1 MGGQPTSLFSDGLHR
16 LIARNAPLWGGEAEV
31 VRTYFDSPHRDRG
44 SDRRWVLRQLYK
56 EYRDGIA
63 PLVNA
68 IQGAL
73 PQLEHGVT
81 REWLRDVTGML
92 HEEAGHYLLF
102 AGLLEHLSDGAEATP
117 GPDRLE
123 VIGAWL
129 ENDALRELRSRHCH
143 EHGMLGHRACQ
154 FTERGYCTLYS
165 EGRRRKGRGGDDDAI
180 AEVCAVIHDEEF
192 ESTLLDIVDLDTAGF
207 VEAQWKQLEEMT
219 VEQMR
224 LRIRMRNAQFGFPVP
239 NWRISELCAGAA
251 DPLSFDEALASRLRD
266 AGERHRADRGRQP
279 GFATKDHGNGGWYR
293 ART

>member
-1 MGGQPTSLFSDGLHR
+1 MGDQPASLFSEGLHR

-31 VRTYFDSPHRDRG
+31 VRSYFDSPHRDRG

-68 IQGAL
+68 IHGAL

-92 HEEAGHYLLF
+92 HEGAGHYLLF
-102 AGLLEHLSDGAEATP
+102 AGLMERLSDGAEATP

-123 VIGAWL
+123 AIGAWL
-129 ENDALRELRSRHCH
+129 GNDALRELRNRHCH
-143 EHGMLGHRACQ
+143 EHGMLGHRGCQ

-165 EGRRRKGRGGDDDAI
+165 KGRRRKSRGGDDDAI
-180 AEVCAVIHDEEF
+180 ADVCAIIHDEEF
-192 ESTLLDIVDLDTAGF
+192 ESTLLDIADLDAAGF
-207 VEAQWKQLEEMT
+207 VEAQWKQLGEMT
-219 VEQMR
+219 VEPMS
-224 LRIRMRNAQFGFPVP
+224 LRIRMRNAQFGLPVP
-239 NWRISELCAGAA
+239 TWRISELCAGDA
-251 DPLSFDEALASRLRD
+251 DPLPFDEALASRLRD
-266 AGERHRADRGRQP
+266 ASEYHRANRGRQP
-279 GFATKDHGNGGWYR
+279 SFATKDLGNGGWYR